1 MASTWRRAMLYLGLG
16 PDDEYDEYETASPA
30 AAPAEVPARESSAVT
45 TRPATSSVTARPAA
59 PAKAKP
65 ATSRPAPP
73 PAADEGPRPAPAKA
87 KPAPPPPV
95 AAARPAP
102 PKAKP
107 APPKPAPP
115 AAAPPPKKAS
125 PARAKAKAAPP
136 PPARSRPAPPPP
148 ELDETRAAPP
158 PPEPKQPRPVVRP
171 VPANIKPH
179 VVTPGHFNNA
189 QEIADRFK
197 ANQPVIVNLQGAD
210 RELARRVIDFSSGL
224 CYGLGGH
231 MEKVANQVYLLSPA
245 NVEVSAEERRRALE
259 RGLVDA

>member
-16 PDDEYDEYETASPA
+16 PDDEYEEYDSAGPA
-30 AAPAEVPARESSAVT
+30 AVEPAPVRESSAVT
-45 TRPATSSVTARPAA
+45 TRPAASSSVTARPAA

-65 ATSRPAPP
+65 ASRPAPP
-73 PAADEGPRPAPAKA
+73 PADAGPAPA

-95 AAARPAP
+95 AANRPAP
-102 PKAKP
+102 PARSRP
-107 APPKPAPP
+107 APPPPA
-115 AAAPPPKKAS
+115 AAAPPPPAKKA
-125 PARAKAKAAPP
+125 ARPKAKAAPP

-148 ELDETRAAPP
+148 EAGGAPP
-158 PPEPKQPRPVVRP
+158 APPEPKQPRPVVRP
-171 VPANIKPH
+171 VPANAKPH

-197 ANQPVIVNLQGAD
+197 TSQPVIVNLQNAD

-231 MEKVANQVYLLSPA
+231 MEKVANQVYLLTPA